1 MFQLHDSDSQG
12 IREALYDTPET
23 TMKALLSYV
32 QEGNSH
38 NPQVRKYVSCREK
51 AELFKSYFA
60 LFFATKKN
68 DADCAEWN
76 IHHQQSTEARD
87 RWEDSKVP

>member
-1 MFQLHDSDSQG
+1 MCKKG
-12 IREALYDTPET
+12 IVTIPKSENT
-23 TMKALLSYV
+23 LL
-32 QEGNSH
+32 
-38 NPQVRKYVSCREK
+38 SCREK

-76 IHHQQSTEARD
+76 VHRQQRTEAGD
-87 RWEDSKVP
+87 VWEDSKVP